1 MPFQNCNFIK
11 QADHRPCENQVLNMP
26 GHPMHRDHCGMHA
39 RIAAR
44 MPPVVPGQCEHIIAA
59 VAGAHWCGRANAEN
73 ERLCAIHVIVRDAE
87 AVVAARARAI
97 LVQMQDQAHAERVAQ
112 IAAEIAQP
120 LPGAHR
126 DPFLAHLEAMGP
138 APAPGPLG
146 RIAADRQNVHTAAVV
161 KQTNAGEA
169 KLLATK
175 GDGLTV
181 GLRIGRVFAARPG
194 KLPALLRVLND
205 IDHWY
210 HQQNCRQPGDR
221 LYARVLEG
229 LYHTI
234 VRQPEPVQKELFNRL
249 WEEASESVGMC
260 CEGHL
265 SRLVNVMAG
274 FDDAF
279 KPPVSLG
286 EALQSKMAAIAAS
299 GAADAVDQAKA
310 YMAELGLTAAEQAPW
325 LEALA

>member
-11 QADHRPCENQVLNMP
+11 QSDHRPCEHQVFN
-26 GHPMHRDHCGMHA
+26 HPDTLPPNRIHCGMHA
-39 RIAAR
+39 PIAAR
-44 MPPVVPGQCEHIIAA
+44 MPPVVPGQCEHIIGGPAP
-59 VAGAHWCGRANAEN
+59 VWGHWCGHANAEN
-73 ERLCAIHVIVRDAE
+73 ERLCPRHVLVRDAE

-97 LVQMQDQAHAERVAQ
+97 RAQMQDQAHAQRVAQ

-120 LPGAHR
+120 LPGAH
-126 DPFLAHLEAMGP
+126 LEAMG
-138 APAPGPLG
+138 PAPGPLG

-205 IDHWY
+205 VDHWY

-299 GAADAVDQAKA
+299 GAADAVEQAKA